1 MKRKILTLA
10 LASLT
15 LAALCGSLYSQDDI
29 KALADPAFTSM
40 RRGPVPFKHDQHNEK
55 AKIADCKACHHLYKN
70 GKLDPS
76 GDSVGTK
83 CSECHTLTGDKKAMP
98 LMRAYHRQCENCH
111 AQKGAGPVACAEC
124 HPKDVVKK

>member
-15 LAALCGSLYSQDDI
+15 LMALCGSLYSQDDI
-29 KALADPAFTSM
+29 KALADPAFASM
-40 RRGPVPFKHDQHNEK
+40 RRGPVPFKHDKHNDK

-70 GKLDPS
+70 GKLDAS

-83 CSECHTLTGDKKAMP
+83 CSECHTLAGNKKAMP

-111 AQKGAGPVACAEC
+111 AQKGAGPVTCAEC
-124 HPKDVVKK
+124 HPKDALKK